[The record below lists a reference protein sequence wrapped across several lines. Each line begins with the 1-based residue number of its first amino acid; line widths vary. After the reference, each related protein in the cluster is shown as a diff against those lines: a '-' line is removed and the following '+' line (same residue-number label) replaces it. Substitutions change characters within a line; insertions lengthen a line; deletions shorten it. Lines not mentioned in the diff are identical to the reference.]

1 MKAFRDLA
9 SQFGSVMACWPQLC
23 WSAHPG
29 GLQTVG
35 DGKAL
40 LPDRSVSG
48 KSQDQETTDFHYI
61 LIDIW
66 GNHLELL
73 VQHLYLSVLDD
84 TIMYFICLIALPAS
98 MFFVCFF
105 QGCFMY
111 YNILSLPFSYMKTC
125 ITNLNSYADRDERN
139 WATIITS
146 LFFMVHNFIILK
158 LDE

>member
-1 MKAFRDLA
+1 MASSQQQRTHVLRILICVVKAFRDLA
-9 SQFGSVMACWPQLC
+9 SRFGSVMACWPQLC

-98 MFFVCFF
+98 MFFVCLLVFVFF
-105 QGCFMY
+105 VLFC
-111 YNILSLPFSYMKTC
+111 SSV
-125 ITNLNSYADRDERN
+125 
-139 WATIITS
+139 
-146 LFFMVHNFIILK
+146 LFFLLLRIK
-158 LDE
+158 